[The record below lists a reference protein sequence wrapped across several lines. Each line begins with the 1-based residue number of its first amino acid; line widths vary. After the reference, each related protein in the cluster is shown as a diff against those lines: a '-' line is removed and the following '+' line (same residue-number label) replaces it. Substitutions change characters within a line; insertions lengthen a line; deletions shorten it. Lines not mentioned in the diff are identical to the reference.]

1 MTQSS
6 SPYPSDTIG
15 GAGDAV
21 TLQLGSDTLMVAE
34 SWNVH
39 EGVLEQPATW
49 SIRCGWGGTAAQF
62 LAKYPKGTPFSLFVG
77 GIRQQSGRLDG
88 RRCTNSG
95 GATEV
100 VLKGRDMLARVYD
113 SYVDANQ
120 SFTDTTYTTLVWR
133 VLLYL
138 NLVTGTNPD
147 PAQLQTSNQ
156 ANRQVKAGKP
166 ITQLQPPRTVDQIL
180 TDADGAPVTATQS
193 MAIQANVGERWLHFL
208 RRYLDPAGL
217 ILWAAADGTFVLS
230 APNVNQAPLYQIVRQ
245 GVAGG
250 SGNVVGY
257 EFDDDATHQHS
268 VAVCYGRGGGR
279 VAGRTKVK
287 QGEVNDDLF
296 NDPSGWYRGPDAGGD
311 GYAQPIAFREHNV
324 QNSAQASNFALRK
337 LAEERREGYQLIY
350 TVAGHTLPCFG
361 GNGSAVITPDT
372 VVAVND
378 VELGIVGN
386 FYLES
391 LERARSPQTTTRIRL
406 MRPGDIVLEPDFS
419 Q

>member
-1 MTQSS
+1 M
-6 SPYPSDTIG
+6 
-15 GAGDAV
+15 
-21 TLQLGSDTLMVAE
+21 
-34 SWNVH
+34 
-39 EGVLEQPATW
+39 
-49 SIRCGWGGTAAQF
+49 
-62 LAKYPKGTPFSLFVG
+62 
-77 GIRQQSGRLDG
+77 
-88 RRCTNSG
+88 
-95 GATEV
+95 
-100 VLKGRDMLARVYD
+100 
-113 SYVDANQ
+113 
-120 SFTDTTYTTLVWR
+120 
-133 VLLYL
+133 
-138 NLVTGTNPD
+138 
-147 PAQLQTSNQ
+147 
-156 ANRQVKAGKP
+156 
-166 ITQLQPPRTVDQIL
+166 

-287 QGEVNDDLF
+287 QGEVNEDLF

-350 TVAGHTLPCFG
+350 TVAGQQTFDDIRRRVRNDPAFRDSVNRYVQEFERLLTKIG
-361 GNGSAVITPDT
+361 QTDRDGTQSR
-372 VVAVND
+372 VAMLSDSGKVYIMLAHASGR
-378 VELGIVGN
+378 LG
-386 FYLES
+386 
-391 LERARSPQTTTRIRL
+391 
-406 MRPGDIVLEPDFS
+406 
-419 Q
+419 